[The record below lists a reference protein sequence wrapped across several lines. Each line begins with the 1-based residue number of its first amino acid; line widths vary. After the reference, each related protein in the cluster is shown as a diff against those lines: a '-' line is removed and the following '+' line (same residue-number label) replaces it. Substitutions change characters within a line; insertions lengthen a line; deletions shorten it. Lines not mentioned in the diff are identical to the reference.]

1 MNIERI
7 SKVADRYGIRTEE
20 LITAIVPSTLVLRNA
35 VGKWIT
41 DNPSDPVNVYIGL
54 AIESGL
60 IRKVGSCICRNV
72 DKLDICTYDYLDKA
86 LVSFKKFGLT
96 GEEASSVEEYS
107 DIHSTDMDDA
117 EKEVKKILTADYS
130 SKRID
135 YLKATRDCGLAEMF
149 LAGVF
154 TDSVLNFGTDE
165 EYDKFMGIE
174 DFIESIVYPAL
185 KKCVDKYIKED
196 L

>member
-1 MNIERI
+1 MNVERI
-7 SKVADRYGIRTEE
+7 SKVAERYNVRTEE
-20 LITAIVPSTLVLRNA
+20 LITALVPSTLVLRNA

-41 DNPSDPVNVYIGL
+41 DSQSEPVNVYIDL
-54 AIESGL
+54 AIDSGM
-60 IRKVGSCICRNV
+60 IRQVGSCICRAV
-72 DKLDICTYDYLDKA
+72 DKIGICTYDYLDKA
-86 LVSFKKFGLT
+86 LRSFKKFGLSR
-96 GEEASSVEEYS
+96 EEASSVEEYS

-130 SKRID
+130 SKRVE

-149 LAGVF
+149 LSGVF
-154 TDSVLNFGTDE
+154 TDDILNFDTDV
-165 EYDKFMGIE
+165 EYDRFMGID

-185 KKCVDKYIKED
+185 KNCVDKYIKED